1 MFAAE
6 IQFNSLIETPKDFL
20 DLLRRILPM
29 TSVKSSTLHSSQLA
43 GQWCLTLHLVQIS
56 RSLFFDG
63 GRSMIYPHSPDLLAP
78 RPLAIAHNMW
88 MSDPNTMWGY
98 GGRFAVDKLSRL
110 DSTLS
115 FFCVSTGS
123 LTLIWQIFFFTMH
136 YKPYLVYLK
145 SKFYLYSPTNI
156 YYTHTDK
163 HRAPSPLIHNMCQTW
178 CRGHGFSC
186 KNTCANWDMYH
197 TSFTCAENTQ
207 KQWLYQTE
215 ALRQLHCLTYFLN

>member
-1 MFAAE
+1 MVSVNPQHIFILATFIQVSDLNTNIQLFSFLGCFQMFAAE

-136 YKPYLVYLK
+136 YKTVPGVFKIKVL
-145 SKFYLYSPTNI
+145 
-156 YYTHTDK
+156 
-163 HRAPSPLIHNMCQTW
+163 LI
-178 CRGHGFSC
+178 
-186 KNTCANWDMYH
+186 
-197 TSFTCAENTQ
+197 
-207 KQWLYQTE
+207 
-215 ALRQLHCLTYFLN
+215 